1 MSGLEV
7 IGLLFCL
14 YLFWSITSALFNL
27 FYTCYLGN
35 ALGRSLNV
43 KTLGTWAGEF
53 IGLDQKSSSFFFSLW
68 VIPTV
73 LLFLLLFLNLPL
85 VYVS

>member
-14 YLFWSITSALFNL
+14 YLLWSITSALFNL
-27 FYTCYLGN
+27 VYTCYLGN

-53 IGLDQKSSSFFFSLW
+53 IGLVERLLSPLRLFSLW

-73 LLFLLLFLNLPL
+73 LLFSF
-85 VYVS
+85 